1 MSRRP
6 DFVKLASFAANHR
19 NWYGLM
25 ARDYID
31 QAIISAYTENVG
43 HAPRNLQW
51 QEPGFDQW
59 TYSPRTKN
67 ARQVLEAARSTGR
80 QLDPG
85 LAPRQRRGA
94 ARRRGAG
101 DYVPA

>member
-1 MSRRP
+1 MSRHP
-6 DFVKLASFAANHR
+6 DFVKFASFAANHR

-25 ARDYID
+25 AHDYID

-43 HAPRNLQW
+43 HEPRNLEW

-67 ARQVLEAARSTGR
+67 ARQVLEAARFAER
-80 QLDPG
+80 QPGPG
-85 LAPRQRRGA
+85 LAPQRRRGA
-94 ARRRGAG
+94 ARRLGA
-101 DYVPA
+101 DCVPA